1 MTWLLDAAIWLDVY
15 FAIEWAI
22 RLLMIGVVPL
32 RRTPQAALAWLLVIL
47 LVPIPGVLLFWTF
60 GRSRM
65 PRWRVD
71 RLEEFRDAMSP
82 LRDQLLPGH
91 AGNDRQLDDDLAPVA
106 LLAHNLGRFRVV
118 GNNDVELIADYAG
131 AFQRLIADIDAARDH
146 VHLLYYIV
154 ADDAATAGVFAAL
167 ERATRRGVTCRVL
180 FDAVGSRTWR
190 RAVQRKLR
198 AIGVQSHA
206 ILPWGL
212 FHRRA
217 TRVDLRNH
225 RKIVVIDGAVGYVGS
240 QNLIDSKFIEGLCY
254 EELVARVRG
263 PAVWQLQ
270 YVFASDWYL
279 DGQEL
284 LRGSPYYP
292 EPVAAPANVSV
303 QVLPSGPHSPHENN
317 QRLIVSLV
325 HAARRRIVVTTPYF
339 VPDEPLLQA
348 IETAAVR
355 GVEVHLIVSRRTD
368 NWLVRMAQESYYDEL
383 LEFGVHVHRYE
394 PQFLH
399 TKCLSVDDEVVLIG
413 SSNMD
418 IRSFRLNSEISMLV
432 YDREVAARLRVEE
445 DRYLRDSHVLDRSR
459 WENISTLRRVTQGI
473 ARLVSPLL

>member
-1 MTWLLDAAIWLDVY
+1 MAWFLDAAPWIEVY
-15 FAIEWAI
+15 FVFEWAI
-22 RLLMIGVVPL
+22 RLIMIGIVPL
-32 RRTPQAALAWLLVIL
+32 RRSPQAALAWLLVIL
-47 LVPIPGVLLFWTF
+47 LLPIPGLLLFWSF
-60 GRSRM
+60 GRSKM
-65 PRWRVD
+65 PRWRLD
-71 RLEEFRDAMSP
+71 RLDEFRQAMSKF
-82 LRDQLLPGH
+82 REQLLPASKADGH
-91 AGNDRQLDDDLAPVA
+91 PVDHDLAPTA
-106 LLAHNLGRFRVV
+106 QLAHNLGRFRVV
-118 GNNDVELIADYAG
+118 GHNDVELITDYRG
-131 AFQRLIADIDAARDH
+131 GLDRLIADIDAARHH
-146 VHLLYYIV
+146 VHLLYYIF
-154 ADDAATAGVFAAL
+154 ADDQATVGIFTAL
-167 ERATRRGVTCRVL
+167 ERAVRRGVTCRVL
-180 FDAVGSRTWR
+180 FDAVGSRSWSR
-190 RAVQRKLR
+190 SVRRKLR
-198 AIGVQSHA
+198 AAGVQVHA

-212 FHRRA
+212 FRRRA

-225 RKIVVIDGAVGYVGS
+225 RKIVVIDGTIGYVGS
-240 QNLIDSKFIEGLCY
+240 QNLVDSQFIAGLCY
-254 EELVARVRG
+254 EELVARIRG

-279 DGQEL
+279 DGDAL
-284 LRGSPYYP
+284 LNDP
-292 EPVAAPANVSV
+292 EFFPAAEMPANVAV

-325 HAARRRIVVTTPYF
+325 HAARERIVVTTPYF

-383 LEFGVHVHRYE
+383 LDFGVHVHRYE

-399 TKCLSVDDEVVLIG
+399 TKCLSVDGEIVLIG

-418 IRSFRLNSEISMLV
+418 IRSFRLNSEISMLI

-445 DRYLRDSHVLDRSR
+445 ERYLRDSHELGRTR
-459 WENISTLRRVTQGI
+459 WGNISYVRRLSQGL

>member
-1 MTWLLDAAIWLDVY
+1 MAWLLDAAVWLDLY
-15 FAIEWAI
+15 FAVEWAI
-22 RLLMIGVVPL
+22 RIVMIAIVPL

-47 LVPIPGVLLFWTF
+47 SLPIPGLLMFWTF

-65 PRWRVD
+65 PRWRLN
-71 RLEEFRDAMSP
+71 RLDEFRHAMTSF
-82 LRDQLLPGH
+82 REQLLPGSATNGH
-91 AGNDRQLDDDLAPVA
+91 QVDHDLAPTA
-106 LLAHNLGRFRVV
+106 QLAHNLGRFRVV
-118 GNNDVELIADYAG
+118 GSNDVELITDYMG
-131 AFQRLIADIDAARDH
+131 TIHRLIADIDAARHH
-146 VHLLYYIV
+146 VHLLYYIF
-154 ADDAATAGVFAAL
+154 ADDHTTAGVFAAL
-167 ERATRRGVTCRVL
+167 ERAVRRGVECRVL
-180 FDAVGSRTWR
+180 FDAVGSRAWSR
-190 RAVQRKLR
+190 SVRRKLR
-198 AIGVQSHA
+198 AAGVQVHA
-206 ILPWGL
+206 VLPWGL
-212 FHRRA
+212 FRRRA

-225 RKIVVIDGAVGYVGS
+225 RKIVVIDGTIGYVGS
-240 QNLIDSKFIEGLCY
+240 QNLVDSKFIEGLCY

-279 DGQEL
+279 DGDEL
-284 LRGSPYYP
+284 LNDAMYFPP
-292 EPVAAPANVSV
+292 AETPAHVAL

-325 HAARRRIVVTTPYF
+325 HAARERIVVTTPYF

-383 LEFGVHVHRYE
+383 LDFGVHVHRYL

-399 TKCLSVDDEVVLIG
+399 TKCLSVDGEIVLIG

-432 YDREVAARLRVEE
+432 YDREVAARLRAEE
-445 DRYLRDSHVLDRSR
+445 ERYLRDSQEVLRAR
-459 WENISTLRRVTQGI
+459 WENISYVRRLSQGL
-473 ARLVSPLL
+473 ARLVSPLM

>member
-1 MTWLLDAAIWLDVY
+1 MVWLADAALWLEVY
-15 FAIEWAI
+15 FIIEWAI
-22 RLLMIGVVPL
+22 RLIMIGIVPL

-47 LVPIPGVLLFWTF
+47 LLPIPGLFLFWSF
-60 GRSRM
+60 GRSKM
-65 PRWRVD
+65 PRWRLD
-71 RLEEFRDAMSP
+71 RLDDFRRAMANVREQLLSNSP
-82 LRDQLLPGH
+82 LGGLQVDH
-91 AGNDRQLDDDLAPVA
+91 DLAPTA
-106 LLAHNLGRFRVV
+106 QLAHSLGRFRVV
-118 GNNDVELIADYAG
+118 GHNDVELIADYVG
-131 AFQRLIADIDAARDH
+131 GFNQLIADIDAARHH
-146 VHLLYYIV
+146 VHVLYYII
-154 ADDAATAGVFAAL
+154 ADDQATAGIFAAL
-167 ERATRRGVTCRVL
+167 ERAVQRGVVCRVL
-180 FDAVGSRTWR
+180 FDAVGSRPWAR
-190 RAVQRKLR
+190 SVRRKLR
-198 AIGVQSHA
+198 AMGVQVHA
-206 ILPWGL
+206 VLPWGL
-212 FHRRA
+212 FRRRA

-225 RKIVVIDGAVGYVGS
+225 RKIVVIDGVIGYVGS
-240 QNLIDSKFIEGLCY
+240 QNLVDSKFIAGLCY

-279 DGQEL
+279 DGDEL
-284 LRGSPYYP
+284 LND
-292 EPVAAPANVSV
+292 AAFFPAVERPANVAL
-303 QVLPSGPHSPHENN
+303 QVLPSGPHSPYENN

-325 HAARRRIVVTTPYF
+325 HAARQRIVVTTPYF

-383 LEFGVHVHRYE
+383 IEFGVHVHRYD

-399 TKCLSVDDEVVLIG
+399 TKCLSVDGEIVLIG

-445 DRYLRDSHVLDRSR
+445 ERYLRDSRELTRAQ
-459 WENISTLRRVTQGI
+459 WGNISYIRRLSQGL